1 MDRQDAKQRI
11 EKLKETIN
19 HHRYLYHVLDK
30 QEISDEALD
39 SLKHELYKLEQDF
52 PEFVTPDS
60 PTQRVGG
67 KPLPG
72 FKKIKHLKQM
82 VSLED
87 IFESQELFDW
97 EKYLYRM
104 GAKSESYFAELKV
117 DGFAISLIYENGI
130 LKQAVTRGDGK
141 IGEDVTE
148 NIKTIESIPL
158 KLQIHPKNNHSN
170 NTDFDLNKIFASQ
183 KILNSRIEVRGEV
196 YMDKRE
202 FDRINKQREKEG
214 LEAYANPRNLAAGS
228 IRQLDPKIAASRKL
242 SFMAYDL
249 VSGLDL
255 KTHQEKH
262 FSLEQLGFR
271 TDYGL
276 SFKNLKQVCDFWE
289 KIEKQKD
296 KFNFLID
303 GIVVNIDDNKIFED
317 LGIVG
322 KTPRG
327 ARALKFS
334 PNQASTIIEEIEIQ
348 IGRTGVATPV
358 AHLRPMVLGGVKITR
373 ATLHNMDQIKRLGV
387 KIGDTVIV
395 QRAGDV
401 IPAVSQVLK
410 ELRSGKEKE
419 FKMPEYCPV
428 CGKKL
433 ERQGDDVAYRCINK
447 ECPAVHREKLYH
459 FVSKKAFDIDGL
471 GPEIIDALVE
481 NNLIR
486 RAYDIFGLKKEDL
499 VGLERFAEKS
509 SQNLIDS
516 IEKSRKITLDK
527 FIYSLGIRH
536 VGEETSVDLAN
547 RFKNIKNLQNADIGE
562 LMQIRDIGPKSA
574 ESIREWFLAKEN
586 IDLIDKLLENG
597 VLILNPKKIEN
608 KLNGKIFVIT
618 GTMESLSREEA
629 KNRIILLGGKVAN
642 SISKNTDYL
651 VLGENPGSKLQ
662 DAKKLGIKIISQK
675 ELLKILA
682 K

>member
-1 MDRQDAKQRI
+1 MDRTEARQRI

-30 QEISDEALD
+30 QEISDEVLD

-52 PEFVTPDS
+52 PEFVTLDS
-60 PTQRVGG
+60 PTQRIGG
-67 KPLPG
+67 KPLKG
-72 FKKIKHLKQM
+72 FKKVKHLKQM

-87 IFESQELFDW
+87 IFDSEELFDW
-97 EKYLYRM
+97 EKYLKRLNIN
-104 GAKSESYFAELKV
+104 SENYFAELKV
-117 DGFAISLIYENGI
+117 DGFAISLIYEKGI
-130 LKQAVTRGDGK
+130 LKQAITRGDGK

-148 NIKTIESIPL
+148 NIKTIESVPL
-158 KLQIHPKNNHSN
+158 KLQIYQKDKSKQSCFAW
-170 NTDFDLNKIFASQ
+170 DKDKISDLE
-183 KILNSRIEVRGEV
+183 IEVRGEV
-196 YMDKRE
+196 YMTKKE
-202 FDRINKQREKEG
+202 FNRINRQREKDG
-214 LEAYANPRNLAAGS
+214 LEIYANPRNLAAGS
-228 IRQLDPKIAASRKL
+228 IRQLDPKVAASRKL

-249 VSGLDL
+249 PSANDLGL
-255 KTHQEKH
+255 KTHEQKH
-262 FSLEQLGFR
+262 CALEQMGFK
-271 TDYGL
+271 TDYG
-276 SFKNLKQVCDFWE
+276 KNFSNLNQIIDFWE
-289 KIEKQKD
+289 KIEKERESLP
-296 KFNFLID
+296 FLID
-303 GIVVNIDDNKIFED
+303 GVVVTINNNDIFEK

-334 PNQASTIIEEIEIQ
+334 PNQATTKIENIEVQ

-358 AHLRPMVLGGVKITR
+358 AHLKPIVLGGVRVAR

-401 IPAVSQVLK
+401 IPAVSKVLA
-410 ELRSGKEKE
+410 ELRTGKEKE
-419 FKMPEYCPV
+419 FKMPQNCPV
-428 CGKKL
+428 CGEKL
-433 ERQGDDVAYRCINK
+433 EKQGSDVAYRCKNP
-447 ECPAVHREKLYH
+447 ECPAVCRERLYH
-459 FVSKKAFDIDGL
+459 FVSKKAFNIDGL
-471 GPEIIDALVE
+471 GPEIIDALLE

-486 RAYDIFGLKKEDL
+486 KAYDIFKLKKDDL
-499 VGLERFAEKS
+499 VNLERFAEKS

-516 IEKSRKITLDK
+516 IQNSKKITLDK